1 MTKQEF
7 IERTRAQQKHGNG
20 WSIALLALFF
30 VALGGNAFLARH
42 MDSFPPPWKIVWA
55 VAFFA
60 FLLSPLPLIVWISR
74 RESQKHGLRC
84 PSCDK
89 ALLGV
94 GAQIAIASS
103 HCGYCGAR
111 LFDAESTT
119 ATPAKP

>member
-30 VALGGNAFLARH
+30 AVLGGNAFLARH
-42 MDSFPPPWKIVWA
+42 MDSFPPPWKIAWA
-55 VAFFA
+55 IVFVT
-60 FLLSPLPLIVWISR
+60 FLLSPLALIVWISR
-74 RESQKHGLRC
+74 RESRKFGLRC
-84 PSCDK
+84 PRCDK

-103 HCGYCGAR
+103 HCGHCGVR
-111 LFDAESTT
+111 LFEDQSVT